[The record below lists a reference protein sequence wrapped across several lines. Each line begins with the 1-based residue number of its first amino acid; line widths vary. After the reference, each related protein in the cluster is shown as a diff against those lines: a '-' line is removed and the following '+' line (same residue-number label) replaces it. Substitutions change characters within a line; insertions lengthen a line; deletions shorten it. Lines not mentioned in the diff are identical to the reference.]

1 MFKTYETELAG
12 RKLVFET
19 GKMAGLANGSVLVR
33 YGDTVV
39 IVNVTASK
47 EPREGIDFFPLSVD
61 YEEKLYSVG
70 KIPGSFIKREGK
82 PSDKAILTSR
92 AIDRPLRPLF
102 PKDFR
107 NDVVVVA
114 TVLCV
119 DQDNSPEIAAMIGA
133 SAALSISDIPFG
145 GPTAAVNVGLV
156 NGKIIINP
164 NEEEREKS
172 DLTLTVAGTEEKIA
186 MIEAGANEVPDDIML
201 KAIEEGHKEIKKICK
216 FIAKMKEEIGKP
228 KFEYKSFAV
237 PEDIYEFVENNF
249 KEDMLNAVQ
258 EKDKETRDNNVAEL
272 TEKIANSYEEKFG
285 QEAAEENKANIGEAI
300 YKLEKK
306 CVRHL
311 IFDEHK
317 RVDGRALDEIRPL
330 SCEVGLLPRTHGS
343 ALFTRGQT
351 QVLSVATLG
360 MISEEQV
367 LDGIDTEDSKR
378 YMHHYNFPSYS
389 VGEARP
395 SRGPGRREIG
405 HGALAEKALVPVI
418 PSKEE
423 FPYAIRV
430 VSEVLSSNGSTSQ
443 ASICGSTLA
452 LMDAGVPIKRPVA
465 GISTGLVTNP
475 DNEKDYVMLVDIQ
488 GIEDFFGDMDFK
500 VGGTE
505 KGITAI
511 QVDIKVDGLSYDIIK
526 EAFEKTRI
534 ARKHILE
541 DVMLPV
547 LDKPRANISEYAPRI
562 VSTQIKVDKIK
573 DVIGPG
579 GKMINKI
586 IDETGVKIDIEEDGE
601 VFIYSND
608 SKKAEIALEMIEDIV
623 REVEV
628 GGIYYGEVVRLMSFG
643 AFVDL
648 GCGGKEGLLHISQI
662 SKERIKNIEDVL
674 HVGDK
679 VTVRVTDIDDQG
691 RINLTMKDLAD
702 TKSDEETK

>member
-47 EPREGIDFFPLSVD
+47 EPRDGIDFFPLSVD

-119 DQDNSPEIAAMIGA
+119 DQDNSPEVAAMIGA

-156 NGKIIINP
+156 DGEIIINP
-164 NEEEREKS
+164 TEKQREKS

-201 KAIEEGHKEIKKICK
+201 KAIKEGHKEIKKICK
-216 FIAKMKEEIGKP
+216 FIASMKEEIGKT
-228 KFEYKSFAV
+228 KFEYKSFEV
-237 PEDIYEFVENNF
+237 DKEVYDFIEENF
-249 KEDMLNAVQ
+249 KEEMTEKVQ
-258 EKDKETRDNNVAEL
+258 EEDKETRDNNIAEL
-272 TEKIANSYEEKFG
+272 SEKIAKTYEEKFG
-285 QEAAEENKANIGEAI
+285 LDALEEHKSDIGEAI

-311 IFDEHK
+311 IFNEHK
-317 RVDGRALDEIRPL
+317 RVDGRKLDEIRPL

-360 MISEEQV
+360 MASEEQV
-367 LDGIDTEDSKR
+367 LDGIDTEESKR

-475 DNEKDYVMLVDIQ
+475 EDDKDYVMLVDIQ
-488 GIEDFFGDMDFK
+488 GLEDFFGDMDFK

-526 EAFEKTRI
+526 EAFERTRI

-547 LDKPRANISEYAPRI
+547 IDKPRAEISEYAPRI
-562 VSTQIKVDKIK
+562 VGTQIKVEKIK

-579 GKMINKI
+579 GKVINKI
-586 IDETGVKIDIEEDGE
+586 IEETGVKIDIEEDGQ

-608 SKKAEIALEMIEDIV
+608 SEKAEQALEMIEDIV

-628 GGIYYGEVVRLMSFG
+628 NGIYYGEVVRIMNFG
-643 AFVDL
+643 AFIDL

-662 SKERIKNIEDVL
+662 SKERIKNVEDVL

-679 VTVRVTDIDDQG
+679 VTVRVTEIDEQG
-691 RINLTMKDLAD
+691 RINLTMKDLVEPK
-702 TKSDEETK
+702 TEE